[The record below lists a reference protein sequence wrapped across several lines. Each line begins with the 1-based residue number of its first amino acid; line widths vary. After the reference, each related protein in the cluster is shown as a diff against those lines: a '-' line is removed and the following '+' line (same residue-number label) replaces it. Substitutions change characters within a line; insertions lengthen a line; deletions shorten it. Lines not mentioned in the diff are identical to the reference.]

1 MPKHRRQWRSQLTR
15 AEEGRG
21 WVFFALYVLAF
32 PFLMGLVQR
41 SFGGELPVAEA
52 SVIYYLLSVTLVFL
66 VFWSF
71 LKNGF
76 YLLLDWLP
84 ENLFAFVTGLVG
96 GEILTFLANLIPLP
110 VQNPNLMSYPEQYYF
125 APAATVFILVV
136 LMPLVEEP
144 LFRGVLFTTARSY
157 SKVLGYVLSVGVYAL
172 YCAAQFVYAY
182 GMLDLRYLLLM
193 IQYVPMALALTWCYD
208 RGGSIW
214 SAIALHMAFN
224 GFTLLSALG

>member
-84 ENLFAFVTGLVG
+84 ENLFAFGTGLVG
-96 GEILTFLANLIPLP
+96 AGALHFLVMRLP
-110 VQNPNLMSYPEQYYF
+110 YPVENPNVYNYLEQY
-125 APAATVFILVV
+125 AMSPAATVVIVVV
-136 LMPLVEEP
+136 LMPIFLAV
-144 LFRGVLFTTARSY
+144 RVLF
-157 SKVLGYVLSVGVYAL
+157 
-172 YCAAQFVYAY
+172 
-182 GMLDLRYLLLM
+182 
-193 IQYVPMALALTWCYD
+193 P
-208 RGGSIW
+208 
-214 SAIALHMAFN
+214 LH
-224 GFTLLSALG
+224 S

>member
-84 ENLFAFVTGLVG
+84 ENLFAFGTGLVG
-96 GEILTFLANLIPLP
+96 AGALHFLVMRLP
-110 VQNPNLMSYPEQYYF
+110 YPVENPNAYNYLEQY
-125 APAATVFILVV
+125 AMSPAATVVIVVV
-136 LMPLVEEP
+136 LMPIVEEA
-144 LFRGVLFTTARSY
+144 LFRGLLFGAVRRY
-157 SKVLGYVLSVGVYAL
+157 SPGAGL
-172 YCAAQFVYAY
+172 
-182 GMLDLRYLLLM
+182 
-193 IQYVPMALALTWCYD
+193 W
-208 RGGSIW
+208 
-214 SAIALHMAFN
+214 ALHPALRGVLRMAVRVYLQRD
-224 GFTLLSALG
+224 GPALPAAVCAVRAHVPGPVLEL